1 MFSFG
6 LTGGI
11 GSGKSTALNCFKQL
25 GWNVL
30 NADSICHDIYDN
42 SEKIKKKFI
51 ARWGLAILASDN
63 SIDRKKISDIVFKKP
78 EEIEWLNS
86 QLHPEI
92 FKIADIMINSLPD
105 KSKVIF
111 EVPLMYEVAWNVHFD
126 KIILVYASKD
136 IRQKRLIERGMT
148 IEEIKLRFNAQMP
161 LEDKLELS
169 DYALI
174 NNGSLKFLEKQISTT
189 FYSEK

>member
-63 SIDRKKISDIVFKKP
+63 SIDRKKISDIVFNKP